1 MTKRLYY
8 DDPYCRAF
16 DASIVKVEP
25 RDDRLAVWLDRT
37 AFYPTSG
44 GQPFDEGILSGWPV
58 VEVLDD
64 EAGDIVHVIDVERS
78 ARESSQHAVDTPSEW
93 SRNAEAGQRVHG
105 AIDWPRRFDHM
116 QQHTGQHLLSAA
128 LDRSFSARTIG
139 FHLGAEVSTI
149 DLNRELAARSLAAA
163 EDEANSIVWEDRP
176 VTIRYATAE
185 EAASL
190 SLRKETLRSGTLR
203 LIDIE
208 GFDLSACGGTHVR
221 GTGAVG
227 IIAVLGAERF
237 KGGQRIEFVC
247 GGRALGRLRML
258 RDSVAASLRLLSVL
272 PGELPAAIER
282 VQQDVKDQRKLVQS
296 LRNEL
301 SSYQAD
307 ELARGAE
314 VHPIGRVVLKTM
326 DADANTLKTIA
337 AALAGRASHVAVLA
351 TPGPPALVVVARS
364 ADVTLSAPDVIKALT
379 ARFGGRGG
387 GKPDLAQAGGL
398 NATAEDLFAEVR
410 RLLYG

>member
-8 DDPYCRAF
+8 DDPYLQQF
-16 DASIVKVEP
+16 DASVIRVAPKG
-25 RDDRLAVWLDRT
+25 DRLAVWLDHT

-44 GQPFDEGILSGWPV
+44 GQPFDVGVLGGQPV
-58 VEVLDD
+58 VDVLDD
-64 EAGDIVHVIDVERS
+64 DDGDIVHVIDVGPS
-78 ARESSQHAVDTPSEW
+78 TRESSRDAVDTPSDR
-93 SRNAEAGQRVHG
+93 SRHVEAGQLVHG
-105 AIDWPRRFDHM
+105 TIDWSRRFDHM
-116 QQHTGQHLLSAA
+116 QQHTGQHVLSAA
-128 LDRSFSARTIG
+128 VGRLFSARTIG

-149 DLNRELAARSLAAA
+149 DLNRELATRSLAAA
-163 EDEANSIVWEDRP
+163 EDEANRIVWEDRP

-221 GTGAVG
+221 RTGAVG
-227 IIAVLGAERF
+227 LIAVLGAERF

-247 GGRALGRLRML
+247 GGRALGRLRTL

-272 PGELPAAIER
+272 PAELPAAIER

-301 SSYQAD
+301 SGYQAD

-314 VHPIGRVVLKTM
+314 THPIGRVVLKAV
-326 DADANTLKTIA
+326 DADATTLKTIA
-337 AALAGRASHVAVLA
+337 ASVAGRAGHVAVLA
-351 TPGPPALVVVARS
+351 TPGPPTLVVVARS
-364 ADVTLSAPDVIKALT
+364 PDVTLMAPDVIKALT

-398 NATAEDLFAEVR
+398 IARAEDLFAEVR
-410 RLLYG
+410 RLL